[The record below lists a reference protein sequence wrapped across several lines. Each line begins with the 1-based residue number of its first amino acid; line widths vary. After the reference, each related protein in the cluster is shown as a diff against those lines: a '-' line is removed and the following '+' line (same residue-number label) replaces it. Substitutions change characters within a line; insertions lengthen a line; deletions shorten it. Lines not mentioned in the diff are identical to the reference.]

1 MDIKKLENLNAD
13 FTKRWGSFVQNHPNG
28 NFFQAPAAYQFFSGV
43 EGYTPFMIYAEEEN
57 NIKGILSAVI
67 IKESGAKAYFSRR
80 CIVWGGPLYYDI
92 DTAEKLI
99 KKLDNEISSKTIYTE
114 FRNLFDVNEL
124 KDLFLK
130 NGYVSEDRINYI
142 VEIESSETNKKK
154 LNENRKRQINKSIK
168 TGCRIIPAE
177 NIEQVKDF
185 YTILLEL
192 YKSKVKKPIPS
203 FDFFQ
208 KFFENSYL
216 GKYLLIEYQG
226 KIIGGIMT
234 PVYKDT
240 IYEWYVCGLDNE
252 FKDQSPSVMATWAAI
267 EYGINNGL
275 KCFDFMGAG
284 KPNEDYGVREFKSK
298 FGGKEVRYGR
308 YVRINNKL
316 MYNIG
321 ELGLKLLGAVKR

>member
-1 MDIKKLENLNAD
+1 
-13 FTKRWGSFVQNHPNG
+13 
-28 NFFQAPAAYQFFSGV
+28 
-43 EGYTPFMIYAEEEN
+43 
-57 NIKGILSAVI
+57 
-67 IKESGAKAYFSRR
+67 
-80 CIVWGGPLYYDI
+80 
-92 DTAEKLI
+92 
-99 KKLDNEISSKTIYTE
+99 
-114 FRNLFDVNEL
+114 
-124 KDLFLK
+124 
-130 NGYVSEDRINYI
+130 
-142 VEIESSETNKKK
+142 
-154 LNENRKRQINKSIK
+154 
-168 TGCRIIPAE
+168 
-177 NIEQVKDF
+177 
-185 YTILLEL
+185 LLEL